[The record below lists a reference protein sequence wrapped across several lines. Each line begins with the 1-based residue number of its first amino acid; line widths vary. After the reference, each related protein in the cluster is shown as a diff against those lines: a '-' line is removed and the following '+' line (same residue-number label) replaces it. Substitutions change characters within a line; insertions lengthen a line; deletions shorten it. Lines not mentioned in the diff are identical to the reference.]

1 MESNYT
7 GLLAIHPLKYKGE
20 QLFQKK
26 WPDLIQSL
34 KTMLRQSGIEA
45 QDSSDDLLLLNYDHP
60 FYALASYLESLELI
74 KNKYDWQK
82 KMGPLPLQVILHLEK
97 KNEIPVGF
105 RDPQSNI
112 WTGLE
117 HEIPFV
123 TRSIKIQWD
132 QLMAGKNLPPL
143 NFIDSDSGLFQLK
156 FSGEFK
162 TQKQILFPYRYLVAR
177 GDFDECFYCGMH
189 NHKPSECPS
198 KHLSTEIRAI
208 QRLGYLPIKEIAS
221 AFKSLFLE
229 GSYKKYENI
238 LASGIDASQI
248 RKDPLLLVFV
258 SYLDVY
264 MYYQPR
270 YLWHVAFTIHPVW
283 DGTASSTRK
292 KVDSRN
298 LQKGLDSLRVG
309 HHQQS
314 YDFMVAE
321 SQLLGGKQ
329 FYATI
334 GQAFVSLER
343 GRFDDVG
350 QFLGLAKG
358 LANSEKEKI
367 YISLLL
373 SRYFNLIGHAWK
385 AEQTI
390 QPLINLYL
398 DCHEILYKKVQ
409 NLVFSGEGENGLK
422 FLRQLTSSS
431 KQMFIS
437 ALFDPAF
444 LPINGLVDN
453 MLFSLIDIKNKEA
466 GENLNQAR
474 NEIERLGAWFDG
486 KDEDF
491 DLNLNMFSTLEK
503 QVERKSYFDLLDVA
517 EKSKILT
524 LGGPRLQESK
534 LEKLNE
540 VIDGIVINL
549 DSYDKYWDGYP
560 YKIFFK
566 KFHSHLGIIKR
577 KLIESRT
584 VAAKS
589 LGNANL
595 RLAEAKGLLK
605 GIHDKFLRMN
615 KLKLA
620 MDTFKL
626 FLRKLVRYE
635 ILLTTLTFVFYP
647 VVTILLKGFIH
658 DVLGDQVFAFIMN
671 PFVQKKSLFIITVLI
686 APFLAFANT
695 IRALSK

>member
-1 MESNYT
+1 MDSNYT

-26 WPDLIQSL
+26 WLDLIQSL

-60 FYALASYLESLELI
+60 FYALVSCFESLELI
-74 KNKYDWQK
+74 KNKFDWQK
-82 KMGPLPLQVILHLEK
+82 KMGPLPLQVIVHLEK

-123 TRSIKIQWD
+123 TRSVKLQWD
-132 QLMAGKNLPPL
+132 QLMAGKNLPPH

-156 FSGEFK
+156 FTGEFK
-162 TQKQILFPYRYLVAR
+162 TQKQTLFPYRYLVAR

-198 KHLSTEIRAI
+198 KHLSTEIRGI
-208 QRLGYLPIKEIAS
+208 QRVGYLPVKDIAS
-221 AFKSLFLE
+221 AFKKLFSE
-229 GSYKKYENI
+229 GAYKKYENI

-258 SYLDVY
+258 SYLDIY
-264 MYYQPR
+264 MHYQPR
-270 YLWHVAFTIHPVW
+270 YLWHVAFTLHPVW
-283 DGTASSTRK
+283 DGMASSTRK
-292 KVDSRN
+292 KIDSRN
-298 LQKGLDSLRVG
+298 FQKGLDSLRIG
-309 HHQQS
+309 HHKQA

-334 GQAFVSLER
+334 GQAFISLER
-343 GRFDDVG
+343 GRLDDVG

-367 YISLLL
+367 YVHLLL

-409 NLVFSGEGENGLK
+409 NLVLSGEGENGLK

-431 KQMFIS
+431 KQTFIS

-453 MLFSLIDIKNKEA
+453 MLFSLTDIKGKEA
-466 GENLNQAR
+466 AENLNQAR

-486 KDEDF
+486 QDEDL
-491 DLNLNMFSTLEK
+491 DLNRNMLSALEK
-503 QVERKSYFDLLDVA
+503 QFERKSYFDLLDVA

-540 VIDGIVINL
+540 IIDDIVINW
-549 DSYDKYWDGYP
+549 DSYNKYWDEYP
-560 YKIFFK
+560 YKVFFK
-566 KFHSHLGIIKR
+566 NFHAVLVVIKR
-577 KLIESRT
+577 TLIETRT

-589 LGNANL
+589 LGNANI
-595 RLAEAKGLLK
+595 RLAEAKALLK
-605 GIHDKFLRMN
+605 DVNAKLARMN

-620 MDTFKL
+620 MDTLKL
-626 FLRKLVRYE
+626 FFRKLLTYE
-635 ILLTTLTFVFYP
+635 ILLTTLTFILYP
-647 VVTILLKGFIH
+647 LITIFLKGVINDFFGDDVVSFI
-658 DVLGDQVFAFIMN
+658 LN
-671 PFVQKKSLFIITVLI
+671 PIVQKESLFIITALI
-686 APFLAFANT
+686 APFLAFAGT
-695 IRALSK
+695 IRTLTK